1 MPRETTSQT
10 MERTMEQ
17 MLANEGYVVKVRV
30 AAHGYVA
37 TCAVDNA
44 EMTLTYGLHL
54 TPGDVVWNVRALLN
68 KLNGKEA

>member
-1 MPRETTSQT
+1 MPRETTNQT

-30 AAHGYVA
+30 TPTGYVA

-44 EMTLTYGLHL
+44 EMQLTYGLHL
-54 TPGDVVWNVRALLN
+54 TPGDIVWNVRALLN
-68 KLNGKEA
+68 KLNGK